1 MLLPLVSLYIYSNA
15 HMHGLI
21 KLVNGNFL
29 LISCKGKFILDPA
42 FNKINELSTNDA
54 LGSSYKYETLISFQ
68 EEDGGYIIFIASG
81 NQYILSPN
89 GNLINSDSIYQTQDK
104 LYYLYSIVPF
114 KFSKDDEL
122 QYLYIYFESTNSIK
136 FDKYSYNITSKQF
149 KKQNRIYS
157 SQNIFNNINNGLITC
172 QLMKYSHKNVIA
184 CFFVVNDINNSNN
197 QFINCT
203 VFDPDNFLIINST
216 KSKTKGITNF
226 YDIKSQI
233 MTLEERTKALI
244 CSTVSTGNIDLYC
257 AGYDIKTNTLTDEI
271 IENQLINCNII
282 TGFIGVSY
290 FRETEEFIVSLI
302 NECDAI
308 YIYTIYSFD
317 NNFHYSFFGAVRD
330 FSPGDMCCSCQKFK
344 YFNYN
349 DFYYHYI
356 FFNSL
361 AQRYCL
367 IASVNGDGNIF
378 ALLIINKEVNVVNP
392 RELKPLFNP
401 LQNYTCENY
410 SKKVNCSDYITY
422 QNYLKNSSLNYLEK
436 CSKEYNLIASS
447 CTCGNL
453 KNTSFDFSFKCS
465 EKFPYEIIESK
476 KCVGYCNSLT
486 LNNVS
491 CIINQGSMEQILD
504 TILNNPNNAN
514 AIEDIRELFSS
525 SNSDQLD
532 KILEGDEAIT
542 VNSSNGNST
551 TILQITT
558 TANQKNN
565 SNPNISTINLGQCET
580 TLKIH
585 YNISLNKSL
594 LMLKTDSYIEGSNI
608 PIIQYELYHPD
619 TKTKLELTYC
629 NESNI
634 EINIPVKIEESSLY
648 KYEPDSD
655 YYNDRCF
662 IASEE
667 GLDMPLKARRKIFLE
682 KNMSLCEAEC
692 DYIGYDFKTKNSKCK
707 CGIKNE
713 INLFNIKINTDIL
726 KERFSSISDLNL
738 ETLKCYYLLFNKKYL
753 TYNIGNYVILFIII
767 IHIIGLIVFI
777 FKGYY
782 LLNQKINY
790 VIQISKQ
797 NLFNE
802 KKKNNNL
809 PTGTFISKKLYK
821 NRRNKRKNKIKKKKN
836 SNPLKK
842 KLRKSAKVLRNIKLE
857 KSDDNF
863 GSTQNINLKNNNN
876 ELIGKLIQNQKIKKK
891 KKYKKRKNNKQI
903 NKDKLKFNIFGKNGK
918 FILNDYELN
927 TLVYK
932 EALLIDK
939 RTYME
944 YYWSLLKKGDI
955 FLFSFIPNNDYNSM
969 VLKICL
975 FFFSFGCYYTVNA
988 LFFTDSIMNK
998 IFEELGEYDFIYQIP
1013 FILYSNLICTV
1024 INLIVKTL
1032 SLSERDILKIKL
1044 YKDKASYNRRVF
1056 EIRKCLLYK
1065 FIFFYLVS
1073 FSFLIIFWFYVGTFC
1088 AVYKN
1093 TQIYLIKDTVIS
1105 FSLSILYPVG
1115 YYLIPGI
1122 FRIPSLRNKQNNRP
1136 YLYKI
1141 SLFIQSI

>member
-1 MLLPLVSLYIYSNA
+1 
-15 HMHGLI
+15 MHGLI
-21 KLVNGNFL
+21 KLVNSNFL
-29 LISCKGKFILDPA
+29 LISCKRKYILDSA
-42 FNKINELSTNDA
+42 FNILDGLSSDDV
-54 LGSSYKYETLISFQ
+54 LGGSYQYETLISFP
-68 EEDGGYIIFIASG
+68 EEDGGYIIFISRG
-81 NQYILSPN
+81 RQYILSPN
-89 GNLINSDSIYQTQDK
+89 GNLLNSDSLYQTSNIN
-104 LYYLYSIVPF
+104 YYFYSIVPF
-114 KFSKDDEL
+114 QFSNDDEL
-122 QYLYIYFESTNSIK
+122 QYLYIYFESINSIK
-136 FDKYSYNITSKQF
+136 FDKYSYNITSAQF
-149 KKQNRIYS
+149 KKQNGIYS
-157 SQNIFNNINNGLITC
+157 SQNFFNYINNGLITC

-216 KSKTKGITNF
+216 KSKINGITNF

-244 CSTVSTGNIDLYC
+244 CSTVSIGDIYLYC
-257 AGYDIKTNTLTDEI
+257 AGYDTKTNTLTEEI
-271 IENQLINCNII
+271 LENQLINCNII
-282 TGFIGVSY
+282 TGFVGVSF
-290 FRETEEFIVSLI
+290 FRETEEFIVSL
-302 NECDAI
+302 NNKCDSL

-330 FSPGDMCCSCQKFK
+330 FSPGDLCCSCQQFKFFS
-344 YFNYN
+344 Y
-349 DFYYHYI
+349 DSFYYHYI

-367 IASVNGDGNIF
+367 ISSVNGDGNIF
-378 ALLIINKEVNVVNP
+378 ALLIINKEVKVVNP

-410 SKKVNCSDYITY
+410 SKKVECSDYITY

-436 CSKEYNLIASS
+436 CSKEYNLISSS

-465 EKFPYEIIESK
+465 KKFPYELIESK
-476 KCVGYCNSLT
+476 KCVGYCDT
-486 LNNVS
+486 LALKNGS
-491 CIINQGSMEQILD
+491 CISHQDNMEQILD
-504 TILNNPNNAN
+504 TILNNPNNTN
-514 AIEDIRELFSS
+514 IIEDIRDLFSN
-525 SNSDQLD
+525 NSKHLD
-532 KILEGDEAIT
+532 EILEGGEPIT
-542 VNSSNGNST
+542 VNNSNGNT
-551 TILQITT
+551 NTILQITT

-565 SNPNISTINLGQCET
+565 SNPNISTINLGECET

-634 EINIPVKIEESSLY
+634 EINIPVKIDESSLY

-655 YYNDRCF
+655 YFNDRCF

-667 GLDMPLKARRKIFLE
+667 GLDMSLETRRKKFLE
-682 KNMSLCEAEC
+682 KNMSLCEAEY
-692 DYIGYDFKTKNSKCK
+692 DYIGYDFETKNSKCK
-707 CGIKNE
+707 CGVKNE
-713 INLFNIKINTDIL
+713 ISFFNIKINTDRL
-726 KERFSSISDLNL
+726 KERFSSISNLNL

-782 LLNQKINY
+782 LLNQKIND
-790 VIQISKQ
+790 VIKISKQ
-797 NLFNE
+797 NLFNK

-809 PTGTFISKKLYK
+809 PTGTLISKTLYK
-821 NRRNKRKNKIKKKKN
+821 KRRNKQKNKIQKKKN
-836 SNPLKK
+836 SNPSKK
-842 KLRKSAKVLRNIKLE
+842 KLRKSANALRNIKLE

-863 GSTQNINLKNNNN
+863 GSNHINLKNNNN
-876 ELIGKLIQNQKIKKK
+876 ELIGKLIQNQKNKKK
-891 KKYKKRKNNKQI
+891 KEDKKRKNNKQI
-903 NKDKLKFNIFGKNGK
+903 HKDKLKFNIFGKNRK
-918 FILNDYELN
+918 YLLNDYELN

-932 EALLIDK
+932 EAVLIDK

-944 YYWSLLKKGDI
+944 YYWSLLKKGNI

-969 VLKICL
+969 VLKIHL

-998 IFEELGEYDFIYQIP
+998 IYDELGEYDFIYQIP
-1013 FILYSNLICTV
+1013 FILYSNLICTI

-1032 SLSERDILKIKL
+1032 SLSERDVLKIKL
-1044 YKDKASYNRRVF
+1044 YKDAANFNRRIF
-1056 EIRKCLLYK
+1056 DIRKCLLYK

-1093 TQIYLIKDTVIS
+1093 TQLYLIKDTVIG

-1122 FRIPSLRNKQNNRP
+1122 FRIPSLRNKKNNKP